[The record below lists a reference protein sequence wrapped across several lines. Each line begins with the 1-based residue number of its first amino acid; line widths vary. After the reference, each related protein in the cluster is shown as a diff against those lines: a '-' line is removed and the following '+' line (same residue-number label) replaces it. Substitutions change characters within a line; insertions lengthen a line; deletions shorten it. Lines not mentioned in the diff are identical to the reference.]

1 MGLFDN
7 VLGGGESLIRN
18 EDALDFEFLPKVL
31 PHREKEQKSIAECM
45 KPLFQGRNGKNIV
58 MHGPPG
64 IGKTAAA
71 RHVLKEVEEK
81 TDDIHP
87 IYINCWQ
94 CNSSYQIIVEI
105 CDQLGYRLVQN
116 KKTTDLY
123 KVVASMLNK
132 DGKSAAFIFDE
143 IDKAEEY
150 DFLYFILNDV
160 YRKSVCLITN
170 FDTWLMSLDHRIK
183 SRMMPQT
190 MAFKQYD
197 EKETRDIMKQRM
209 GYAFPPGVWEEKAF
223 DKVASKTFELKDIR
237 TGLFIM
243 RESALVAES
252 QSKKRIEVPDVDKA
266 LENVENFSVKKK
278 EDLDEPSQE
287 ILSLVK
293 DHSGLKIGDLYK
305 IYEEKGGKYTYKTFQ
320 RKIAELDQN
329 SFISTKRLK
338 GDGGNTTVVEKKLTD
353 FQDKG

>member
-7 VLGGGESLIRN
+7 VLGAGESLIRN

-31 PHREKEQKSIAECM
+31 PFREKEQKNIAECM
-45 KPLFQGRNGKNIV
+45 KPLFQGRNGRNAV

-64 IGKTAAA
+64 VGKTAAA
-71 RHVLKEVEEK
+71 RHVLREIEEK
-81 TDDIHP
+81 TDEIYP

-94 CNSSYQIIVEI
+94 CNSSYQVMVEI

-123 KVVASMLNK
+123 KVVASMINK

-150 DFLYFILNDV
+150 DFLYFLLNDV
-160 YRKSVCLITN
+160 YRKSLVLITN
-170 FDTWLMSLDHRIK
+170 FDTWIITLDERIK
-183 SRMMPQT
+183 SRLTPLVIKFGPYTQH
-190 MAFKQYD
+190 
-197 EKETRDIMKQRM
+197 ETREIMKQRM
-209 GYAFPPGVWEEKAF
+209 GYAFPAGVWEDDAF
-223 DKVASKTFELKDIR
+223 QKVADKTFELRDIR

-252 QSKKRIEVPDVDKA
+252 QSRKKITVTDVEKA
-266 LENVENFSVKKK
+266 LENLDGFSVKKSTELEEDSKFILDIVK
-278 EDLDEPSQE
+278 EN
-287 ILSLVK
+287 
-293 DHSGLKIGDLYK
+293 SGQKIGDLFS
-305 IYEEKGGKYTYKTFQ
+305 IYQKKGGKHTYKTFQ
-320 RKIAELDQN
+320 RKIADLDQN

-338 GDGGNTTVVEKKLTD
+338 GDGGNTTIIEKKLTD
-353 FQDKG
+353 FD